1 MNFEKLFEKIK
12 HGRYNKAN
20 YQLVVICHLSHTPEL
35 RDNKKAI
42 SKVLQEKNKSQNRE
56 IGHFMNCPVW
66 RVLTDHGIISK
77 IGDEYKLNA
86 KLSKSEKKKIVQ
98 LCKELI
104 RN

>member
-1 MNFEKLFEKIK
+1 MNFEKLFDKIK
-12 HGRYNKAN
+12 NGRYNKAN
-20 YQLVVICHLSHTPEL
+20 YQLVVICHLSQTPKL

-42 SKVLQEKNKSQNRE
+42 SKVLQEKNKGLKKE
-56 IGHFMNCPVW
+56 VGHFMNCPVW

-86 KLSKSEKKKIVQ
+86 KLTKSEKAKITK

-104 RN
+104 KN